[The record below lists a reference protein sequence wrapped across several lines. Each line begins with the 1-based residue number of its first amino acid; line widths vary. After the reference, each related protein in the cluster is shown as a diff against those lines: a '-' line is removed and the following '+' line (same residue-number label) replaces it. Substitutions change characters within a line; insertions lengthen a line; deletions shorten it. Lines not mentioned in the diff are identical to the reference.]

1 MMIPLS
7 SQADNVIISGLTA
20 AGKTTLASL
29 LARQYDLHYLSASQT
44 MLKLAGLS
52 ARQSPDFWVT
62 TEGMGLGRRIGWNQ
76 VDEEIRRVEGESHQT
91 VFDCLSLPWV
101 HRQKSLVIWLE
112 SSLSSRVMKAIV
124 SHQGQNNLT
133 PVEVKKKISLKDRM
147 ARQEILAHYGVD
159 IFRDRSPF
167 NLIIDVSGF
176 ITAPTEAAA
185 RLGIQ
190 QVGDIISSA
199 VGWYIYRDRYH
210 RKRFQSYLYI
220 YGRQVIKR
228 CPGEENRPI

>member
-1 MMIPLS
+1 
-7 SQADNVIISGLTA
+7 
-20 AGKTTLASL
+20 
-29 LARQYDLHYLSASQT
+29 
-44 MLKLAGLS
+44 
-52 ARQSPDFWVT
+52 
-62 TEGMGLGRRIGWNQ
+62 
-76 VDEEIRRVEGESHQT
+76 
-91 VFDCLSLPWV
+91 
-101 HRQKSLVIWLE
+101 
-112 SSLSSRVMKAIV
+112 MKAIV